1 MTRGTQREVAKKVEG
16 SKRVPRGG
24 REARQNSLHGAELGP
39 T

>member
-1 MTRGTQREVAKKVEG
+1 MGTQWEVAKKVEG

-24 REARQNSLHGAELGP
+24 REARQQNSLHSAELGP